1 MTTSRP
7 DKGSN
12 THSQGRKRKIPLGKP
27 PKVIAGVHPD
37 AREIY
42 YGLIQ
47 AAGDDDCPPDLRGLI
62 VQATHLYNTL
72 VKLAEMLDGD
82 AKTWLEI
89 YDDQTSTKR
98 ATLVIDKVVEQH
110 RQSVGAYQRAITT
123 INARIKELNGKEGAK
138 DDTNAGGK
146 DAPPEFTG
154 FSVIAG

>member
-1 MTTSRP
+1 MTDSRKKKTP
-7 DKGSN
+7 DN
-12 THSQGRKRKIPLGKP
+12 HQGRKRRIPQGKP

-42 YGLIQ
+42 YGLID
-47 AAGDDDCPPDLRGLI
+47 AAGNDDCPPDLRGLI
-62 VQATHLYNTL
+62 VQAAQLYNTL
-72 VKLAEMLDGD
+72 VKLAEMLDGG

-138 DDTNAGGK
+138 DDTNNGGK

-154 FSVIAG
+154 FSIVNG

>member
-1 MTTSRP
+1 MPDSRKKKTP
-7 DKGSN
+7 DN
-12 THSQGRKRKIPLGKP
+12 HQGRKRKIPQGKP

-42 YGLIQ
+42 YGLID
-47 AAGDDDCPPDLRGLI
+47 AAGNDDCPPDLRGLI

-72 VKLAEMLDGD
+72 VKLSEMLDGD

-89 YDDQTSTKR
+89 YDDQTATTR
-98 ATLVIDKVVEQH
+98 AMLVIDKVVEQH

-138 DDTNAGGK
+138 DDTHAGGK

>member
-1 MTTSRP
+1 MSNSRP
-7 DKGSN
+7 AKGSN
-12 THSQGRKRKIPLGKP
+12 THSTGRKRKIPLGKP
-27 PKVIAGVHPD
+27 PKIIAGVHPD

-42 YGLIQ
+42 YGLIK

-89 YDDQTSTKR
+89 YDDQTATTR

-123 INARIKELNGKEGAK
+123 INVRIKELNGKEGE
-138 DDTNAGGK
+138 DSDTKAGGK

-154 FSVIAG
+154 FSIVNG